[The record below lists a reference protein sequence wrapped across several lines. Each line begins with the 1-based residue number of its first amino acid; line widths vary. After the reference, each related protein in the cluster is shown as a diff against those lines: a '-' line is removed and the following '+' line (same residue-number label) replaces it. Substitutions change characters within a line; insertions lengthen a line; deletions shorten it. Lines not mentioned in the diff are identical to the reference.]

1 MPASFLPLAG
11 RARPTRRPSFV
22 SRAVLLLTCLVA
34 LNGCGYTYHFRD
46 MTQIRGEEHNEWASY
61 FIFGIVGDYEVNVK
75 EFCPQGAAE
84 VATGNNFATWFLR
97 VITIGIYSPRKVI
110 IRCSGGPSNMAAASF
125 EVQFA
130 ETGAPSQV
138 TKRVG
143 TATFTGPVTPA
154 GEGRYGVQL
163 AEGAV
168 Q

>member
-1 MPASFLPLAG
+1 MPASFLPLPG
-11 RARPTRRPSFV
+11 RARPTIGRSFV
-22 SRAVLLLTCLVA
+22 SRAIALLTCLVA

-46 MTQIRGEEHNEWASY
+46 TSQLRGEEHNKWASY
-61 FIFGIVGDYEVNVK
+61 FIFGIAGDYEVNVK

-84 VATGNNFATWFLR
+84 VATGSNFGTWIVG

-110 IRCSGGPSNMAAASF
+110 IRCSAGPSDTGAASF

-130 ETGAPSQV
+130 KSGAPSQV

-143 TATFTGPVTPA
+143 TATFMGAVTPA

-163 AEGAV
+163 AEGAA